1 MEIINELKHAKNR
14 LDKAAEELKAFEE
27 GEDGKWLKELRRK
40 SRRHDL
46 SENEE
51 REKARMEKKEER
63 LENSKVKWEE
73 QEQKLQDALIEFDK
87 EKGNEQIAP
96 KLTAENVKS
105 ILNSYIQ
112 PPDDPLRQSLA
123 NFLNIPDDVSDI
135 SSHLMFVDRYE
146 EIKNLMRNMKNLHNL
161 INNLDNIPEPKKHV
175 MFTTAVGTAGKG
187 KTTFARRAYYE
198 KDIYLNVIGEGLSNV
213 VQECLYAGRNFRIDC
228 SSFEGEELKIDMESE
243 KPFGKRLLYE
253 ALKYHLRGKTID
265 EFFKILGE
273 FSIDLVDILKLILEY
288 HPCKQDWNPLF
299 IINIDET
306 NVLFEHGKASWLKR
320 LLYSISNAICKGYF
334 IFVILTGTHA
344 SNLFELVK
352 SSGAKIYD
360 IALPLLK
367 PEHAQEVIL
376 ELANRGLREDSKER
390 VTKLSPYLEV
400 HIRLLGVVGRFLE
413 SMMFEMAILG
423 WAAQNDQ
430 DVFGEK
436 FHYEGFRYFLRNMQ
450 YQSEHCRTLLLQTQK
465 HIDKKYHRYFKQ
477 FEEDENR
484 DLVPE
489 LVAYTLFEWPV
500 DRTTTLG
507 KRKRSVEE
515 LEKKDMLFLDG
526 DSKIKL
532 PFITLAHLY
541 GLLNPN
547 HIAKVRLLDSLDS
560 ALSWGQAEYLTLSV
574 IVFKLWAIHRRL
586 VTEGEIKENDEGY
599 CQLSELVPLRENQ
612 SDIRI
617 RFPPWFVIR
626 KTEHRVNK
634 ESWQSFYLNARS
646 QSTNEVLYCMAF
658 LNCNGAQFPDT
669 FLTTKP
675 PIFVQE
681 KSSQTSNKNAVEG
694 KSALMFPSYL
704 LKTERDK
711 CPDERE
717 YIFIISTDYKERG
730 DVGLGPK
737 NNEVLITRENRKAMF
752 GELLTLRK
760 LYCLES
766 L

>member
-1 MEIINELKHAKNR
+1 
-14 LDKAAEELKAFEE
+14 
-27 GEDGKWLKELRRK
+27 
-40 SRRHDL
+40 
-46 SENEE
+46 
-51 REKARMEKKEER
+51 MEKLPGLK
-63 LENSKVKWEE
+63 
-73 QEQKLQDALIEFDK
+73 DFF
-87 EKGNEQIAP
+87 
-96 KLTAENVKS
+96 
-105 ILNSYIQ
+105 ILS
-112 PPDDPLRQSLA
+112 R
-123 NFLNIPDDVSDI
+123 
-135 SSHLMFVDRYE
+135 
-146 EIKNLMRNMKNLHNL
+146 
-161 INNLDNIPEPKKHV
+161 
-175 MFTTAVGTAGKG
+175 T
-187 KTTFARRAYYE
+187 
-198 KDIYLNVIGEGLSNV
+198 LS
-213 VQECLYAGRNFRIDC
+213 
-228 SSFEGEELKIDMESE
+228 
-243 KPFGKRLLYE
+243 
-253 ALKYHLRGKTID
+253 
-265 EFFKILGE
+265 
-273 FSIDLVDILKLILEY
+273 
-288 HPCKQDWNPLF
+288 
-299 IINIDET
+299 
-306 NVLFEHGKASWLKR
+306 
-320 LLYSISNAICKGYF
+320 
-334 IFVILTGTHA
+334 
-344 SNLFELVK
+344 

-413 SMMFEMAILG
+413 SMIFEMAILG

-489 LVAYTLFEWPV
+489 LVAYSLFEWPV

-507 KRKRSVEE
+507 KRKRSVDE

-547 HIAKVRLLDSLDS
+547 RIAKVRLLDSLDS

-612 SDIRI
+612 SDIHI

-646 QSTNEVLYCMAF
+646 QSTNE
-658 LNCNGAQFPDT
+658 
-669 FLTTKP
+669 
-675 PIFVQE
+675 
-681 KSSQTSNKNAVEG
+681 NAVES

-711 CPDERE
+711 CPNERE
-717 YIFIISTDYKERG
+717 YIFIIFTDYKERG

-737 NNEVLITRENRKAMF
+737 NNELNLASPEMSVVTVYS
-752 GELLTLRK
+752 TTVHQ
-760 LYCLES
+760 
-766 L
+766 